1 MEVDNQGRDD
11 QTPHYYHR
19 RCDFWKTHQIFFIDS
34 KSLLPGLFIYQQRYE
49 TKIYDKRPVDAYD
62 VSLLD
67 LDAEGRGS
75 LYSLKTVENSEEI
88 SGKKNEFSFMNLM

>member
-67 LDAEGRGS
+67 LDAEGGGS
-75 LYSLKTVENSEEI
+75 LFSLKTVEN
-88 SGKKNEFSFMNLM
+88 SGKKNEFSFMN